1 MCFFFFSSRRRHTS
15 CALVTG
21 VQTCALPI
29 WPSAGGLSVLELV
42 KAGGWPMI
50 PLLLLSA
57 VALAIIVERFW
68 ALRRKAVLPP
78 GLGGEV
84 RAWASRGNTDPAHID
99 SLRGNSPLGAD
110 RKSTRL
116 NSSDICASRIPSFA
130 YKK

>member
-1 MCFFFFSSRRRHTS
+1 M
-15 CALVTG
+15 
-21 VQTCALPI
+21 
-29 WPSAGGLSVLELV
+29 LELV

-84 RAWASRGNTDPAHID
+84 RAWASRGNLDPAHIETNIVIFD
-99 SLRGNSPLGAD
+99 MAPGAP
-110 RKSTRL
+110 STAELLAALAEHGVKMNPVSARRVRAVTHYGIEAE
-116 NSSDICASRIPSFA
+116 DIEAALAACREVLQ
-130 YKK
+130 